1 MPVYAYIRV
10 STEKQDT
17 ENQRFEILKFA
28 DEKKVTIA
36 DWCSET
42 VSGTKS
48 YKDRKLGELIGRMKK
63 DDTLI
68 LTEISRLGRSLME
81 VMEILHHFMQN
92 GVKVLTCKER
102 FELGDNINS
111 KILAFAFGLAAE
123 IERQMISQRT
133 REAMARLKSEG
144 RSLGRK
150 PGTLGK
156 SKLDGNKDVI
166 TDFLTKGVSKA
177 SICKI
182 LDCHPG
188 TLDNFIVTRKL
199 QIKRTETP

>member
-1 MPVYAYIRV
+1 MPVFAYVRV
-10 STEKQDT
+10 STETQDT
-17 ENQRFEILKFA
+17 ENQRYEILKFA

-36 DWCSET
+36 EWCVET

-48 YKDRKLGELIGRMKK
+48 YRDRKLGELLNRLAK

-81 VMEILHHFMQN
+81 VMEILHHCMQT
-92 GVKVLTCKER
+92 GAHVLTCKER

-133 REAMARLKSEG
+133 KEALARLKSEG

-150 PGTLGK
+150 RGTLGK
-156 SKLDGNKDVI
+156 SKLDGQEDNI
-166 TDFLTKGVSKA
+166 TDLLKKGVSKG

-182 LDCHPG
+182 YACHPG
-188 TLDNFIVTRKL
+188 TLDSFIITRKL
-199 QIKRTETP
+199 QTKRTTAP